1 MLTQSIHSYLKVS
14 FVDCKYF
21 VPTWGMSTYI
31 PNNLEDY
38 ARPCND
44 LYILEAFLL
53 HLILPLILR
62 LIDVPPNIFAQPINV

>member
-1 MLTQSIHSYLKVS
+1 
-14 FVDCKYF
+14 
-21 VPTWGMSTYI
+21 MSTYI

-44 LYILEAFLL
+44 LYIPEAFLL